1 MADRI
6 ETPAVTVAA
15 GTAIATP
22 QTTSFNWR
30 DGIIERIEVRVPPGP
45 SGLVGF
51 RILHSGQ
58 QVIPFQG
65 TDWVITDD
73 ETLPWDV
80 QNFPTGNK
88 WSMRAYNLDLYPH
101 TLYFRFL
108 MREFPVPVTTIV
120 PIIPIVPIIDQVVLE

>member
-6 ETPAVTVAA
+6 EAPAVTIAA
-15 GTAIATP
+15 NTAIATP
-22 QTTSFNWR
+22 ATTPLNWR
-30 DGIIERIEVRVPPGP
+30 DGIVERIEVRVPPGP

-65 TDWVITDD
+65 TDWIVADD
-73 ETLPWDV
+73 ELLEWDV
-80 QNFPTGNK
+80 SNFPTGNK
-88 WSMRAYNLDLYPH
+88 WSVRAYNTDLYAH

-108 MREFPVPVTTIV
+108 IRELPMPAPGPVALV
-120 PIIPIVPIIDQVVLE
+120 PIVPLMEQVAPE

>member
-6 ETPAVTVAA
+6 ETPAITIAA
-15 GTAIATP
+15 GTAIASP
-22 QTTSFNWR
+22 ATTAFNWR
-30 DGIIERIEVRVPPGP
+30 DGIIERMEIRVPPGP

-65 TDWVITDD
+65 TDWIITDS
-73 ETLPWDV
+73 EILSWDL
-80 QNFPTGNK
+80 QNYPTGNK
-88 WSMRAYNLDLYPH
+88 WSVRAYNLDLYPH

-108 MREFPVPVTTIV
+108 VRELPIPIAGPVT
-120 PIIPIVPIIDQVVLE
+120 PIPIVPLINQVVLE